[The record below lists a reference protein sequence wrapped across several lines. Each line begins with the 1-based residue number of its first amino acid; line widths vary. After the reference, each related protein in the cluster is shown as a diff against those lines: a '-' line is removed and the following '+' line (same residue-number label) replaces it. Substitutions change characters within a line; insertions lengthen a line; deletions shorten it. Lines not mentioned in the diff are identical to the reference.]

1 MYECNKLR
9 DDHDEAKRPA
19 DERARACRDSHHEIN
34 RRVQNK
40 IKNSSAASGISCES
54 PSGAFAA
61 WVAPSRA
68 TPYDEVYLR
77 QCPCRRAFDLGS
89 VLEYWRIRRR
99 SDESKGTRG
108 FTQVQPPRKVKGLRP
123 ACLTLY

>member
-1 MYECNKLR
+1 LLR
-9 DDHDEAKRPA
+9 LRGRHAVHDSHRRHPPPA
-19 DERARACRDSHHEIN
+19 FCLIGCSSARYLTPSACRETYTSTW
-34 RRVQNK
+34 RLSV
-40 IKNSSAASGISCES
+40 
-54 PSGAFAA
+54 
-61 WVAPSRA
+61 
-68 TPYDEVYLR
+68 TDEVLTR

-89 VLEYWRIRRR
+89 VLGTWRTRRR